1 MACHPQ
7 TLTRLI
13 LPIALVPMLLACGGD
28 DKKKK
33 TTPKTTK
40 AKKNDPP
47 PKGETEED
55 RARAREKA
63 AHAIVPEGSSCLPM
77 ALKGAKAPKLT
88 LAAIGA
94 DAVVCAIDTDAETLL
109 GPIACWKVD
118 LASGEL
124 AYQPGKPLPGRG
136 FSVSLDNSCARG
148 YCLPK
153 SAKISGNTAHI
164 AWNLDGSK
172 VVVVAGEEA
181 HIFDAES
188 KEHESKFALRGD
200 KGLTNDPS
208 GVHWLGDTIFVEGTD
223 AGPYSAVWVFKSDGT
238 PVGPIQG
245 IGSKDPKPLSTYG
258 GSFSLLDKNRVAI
271 AEQGFSTVTIFEAD
285 SGKRAKLVRKLGK
298 APCKSDELDAF
309 WHDQEGASGKC
320 KDYMTKNFGHLI
332 GAEAVAGSKNFLVLL
347 RGNRA
352 GELAVLDS
360 KTLAEKKAIKLPWC
374 EGGNN
379 ATDDEGGGGKDK
391 AEKPEKSEK
400 TEKSDKKKG
409 TSRGA
414 KQKDADED
422 PDAGGE

>member
-40 AKKNDPP
+40 VKKDDPP
-47 PKGETEED
+47 PKAETEED

-77 ALKGAKAPKLT
+77 ALKGANAPKLT

-94 DAVVCAIDTDAETLL
+94 DAVVCAIDTDAERLL

-124 AYQPGKPLPGRG
+124 SYQPGKPLPGRG
-136 FSVSLDNSCARG
+136 FAVSLDNSCARG

-153 SAKISGNTAHI
+153 GAKVSGNTAHI

-172 VVVVAGEEA
+172 VVVVAGDEA
-181 HIFDAES
+181 HVFDAES

-223 AGPYSAVWVFKSDGT
+223 AGPYSAVWVFKADGT

-245 IGSKDPKPLSTYG
+245 IGSKDTKPLSTYN

-285 SGKRAKLVRKLGK
+285 TGKRAKLVRKLGK
-298 APCKSDELDAF
+298 APCKTAELDAF
-309 WHDQEGASGKC
+309 WHDQEAPAKC

-347 RGNRA
+347 RGSRS

-374 EGGNN
+374 EGKGDG
-379 ATDDEGGGGKDK
+379 AEEDEGGGGASKDQ
-391 AEKPEKSEK
+391 KPEKA
-400 TEKSDKKKG
+400 DKPKKG

-414 KQKDADED
+414 QQKDSSGDED

>member
-1 MACHPQ
+1 MACHPV
-7 TLTRLI
+7 TLTRLL
-13 LPIALVPMLLACGGD
+13 LPLALLACGGSD
-28 DKKKK
+28 TKK
-33 TTPKTTK
+33 TKKPKIGK
-40 AKKNDPP
+40 SSKKDPP
-47 PKGETEED
+47 PKEETEAD
-55 RARAREKA
+55 REQRRLEA
-63 AHAIVPEGSSCLPM
+63 AHAIVPDGSSCLPV
-77 ALKGAKAPKLT
+77 ALKGGTPRLT

-94 DAVVCAIDTDAETLL
+94 DAVVCAIDNDNERLL

-136 FSVSLDNSCARG
+136 FAVSLDNSCARG

-153 SAKISGNTAHI
+153 GAKISGNVAHI

-172 VVVVAGEEA
+172 VVVVAGDEA
-181 HIFDAES
+181 HLFDAEA
-188 KEHESKFALRGD
+188 KEHQSKFSLRGD
-200 KGLTNDPS
+200 KGLSNEPS
-208 GVHWLGDTIFVEGTD
+208 GVHWVGDTIFVEGTD

-245 IGSKDPKPLSTYG
+245 IGGKDPKPLSTYG

-285 SGKRAKLVRKLGK
+285 TGKRAKLVRKLGK
-298 APCKSDELDAF
+298 APCKADELDAF
-309 WHDQEGASGKC
+309 WHDQEVASPKC
-320 KDYMTKNFGHLI
+320 KDYMTKNFSHLV

-347 RGNRA
+347 RGARA

-374 EGGNN
+374 EGAASAG
-379 ATDDEGGGGKDK
+379 ADDESDK
-391 AEKPEKSEK
+391 GVEKPEK
-400 TEKSDKKKG
+400 KKKG

-414 KQKDADED
+414 TQKDED